1 MATIYFS
8 GAISGGREDV
18 DLYVEIVEHLR
29 GQGHE
34 VIAGEVVN
42 REVTHEGEGL
52 ASSAIFERDLGW
64 IRRAA
69 DERGLLV
76 AEVSRPSLGVGYEVA
91 VARYCYDI
99 PVIALWSS
107 RHSRRCSA
115 MISGD
120 PGIRLL
126 EYGDGELPTL
136 LERLGEAIREIAPDE
151 TGE

>member
-18 DLYVEIVEHLR
+18 DLYVQIVEHLR
-29 GQGHE
+29 GLGHD
-34 VIAGEVVN
+34 VFAGEVVN
-42 REVTHEGEGL
+42 RSVTQEGEGL
-52 ASSAIFERDLGW
+52 ASDAIFERDLGW

-76 AEVSRPSLGVGYEVA
+76 AEVSRPSLGVGYEIA
-91 VARYCYDI
+91 AARYRYHI

-126 EYGDGELPTL
+126 EYDDGELPAL
-136 LERLGEAIREIAPDE
+136 LERLGEAIREIAQSDSRE
-151 TGE
+151 